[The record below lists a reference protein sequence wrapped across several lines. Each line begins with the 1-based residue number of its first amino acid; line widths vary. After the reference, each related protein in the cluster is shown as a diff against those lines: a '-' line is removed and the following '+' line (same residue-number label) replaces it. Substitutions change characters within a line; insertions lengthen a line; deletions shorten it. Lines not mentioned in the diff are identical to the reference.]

1 MTRLSI
7 FPKRVP
13 ALESL
18 EPRLL
23 LAGPVSPGLFESLG
37 QGGVAVAAA
46 AVVKPV
52 LTITSQDDNTAAET
66 DPGQPPDTAVF
77 TIVRTATTGDLA
89 VNFTRGGTAT
99 AGATGDYILRSDGA
113 DLKGTS
119 VVIKDGQDH
128 VDITVVP
135 LHNPAAERTETV
147 ILTLRGSTKY
157 SLDPVKANGTATVSI
172 LDSEPIVSVQAI
184 DNQAAETAAGKDTNT
199 GIFRISRDTTKGK
212 LTVNFTRTGTAL
224 FGPTRDYTLKVNG
237 QNATTASVVIPD
249 GQAYVDVAVT
259 PVDNLLAEPTE
270 TVTLRLATNTAYHLD
285 PMAANRTATVSILDL
300 RRISI
305 NAVAVKTNGPL
316 VMLGQS
322 VLRPLDCAYN
332 MIIGG
337 SLSGGLIKTGPGTLV
352 LSDANLF
359 TGRILFEGGNL
370 VTFGTYTDDNAT
382 LRIDGSATL
391 LLDLRT
397 NATLRI
403 YGSIPWLLNLQ
414 TNATIW
420 FGGSTPGLLNVLTNA
435 TLESSAPVLL
445 NLLTNG
451 TLRIDGSARV
461 LLNTF
466 KTGSCTPT
474 ATFFDSQAGTGH
486 LSVTFTGPNT
496 ARYVLTDDYGGG
508 VQTGT
513 MTFS

>member
-52 LTITSQDDNTAAET
+52 VTITSQDDNTAAET

-77 TIVRTATTGDLA
+77 TIVRTTTTGDLA
-89 VNFTRGGTAT
+89 VTFTRGGTAT

-184 DNQAAETAAGKDTNT
+184 DNQAAETAAGKDANT
-199 GIFRISRDTTKGK
+199 GIFRISRDTTKGN

-224 FGPTRDYTLKVNG
+224 FGPTRDYTLKVSDRNV
-237 QNATTASVVIPD
+237 TTASVVIPD

-259 PVDNLLAEPTE
+259 PVHDLLEEPTE

-305 NAVAVKTNGPL
+305 NDSGRLHVWTGGQQVASIAG
-316 VMLGQS
+316 
-322 VLRPLDCAYN
+322 
-332 MIIGG
+332 IIDGKG
-337 SLSGGLIKTGPGTLV
+337 SLSKTGPGTLV
-352 LSDANLF
+352 LSGANLY
-359 TGRILFEGGNL
+359 TGGTVLEAGTLSISAAGNL
-370 VTFGTYTDDNAT
+370 ASGPVTLSRTGPGTLALWGADLYTGGTGIQAGT
-382 LRIDGSATL
+382 LSISAPGNL
-391 LLDLRT
+391 ASGPVWLT

-403 YGSIPWLLNLQ
+403 EG
-414 TNATIW
+414 
-420 FGGSTPGLLNVLTNA
+420 
-435 TLESSAPVLL
+435 SAPVLL
-445 NLLTNG
+445 NLLTNAI
-451 TLRIDGSARV
+451 LRIEGSAPV
-461 LLNTF
+461 LLNATF